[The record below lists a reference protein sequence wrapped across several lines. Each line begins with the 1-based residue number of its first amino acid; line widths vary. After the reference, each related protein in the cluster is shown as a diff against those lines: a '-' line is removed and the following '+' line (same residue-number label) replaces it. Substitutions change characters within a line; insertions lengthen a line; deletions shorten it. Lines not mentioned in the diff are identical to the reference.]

1 MTGMRVERS
10 ATGPV
15 TVITFTG
22 ELDAR
27 SSDLFHAH
35 VATMMPAHSRVL
47 LDLTGTEHMTSAGLR
62 TLLLMYRQGKAQG
75 NAMALAGVSTELR
88 GILSATGFLD
98 FFSVVDS
105 VNDGID
111 LLTRDTRPRERV
123 DA

>member
-1 MTGMRVERS
+1 MTGIKVERS
-10 ATGPV
+10 LTRSV
-15 TVITFTG
+15 TVITLTG

-27 SSDLFHAH
+27 SSDLLHAH

-47 LDLTGTEHMTSAGLR
+47 LDLSGTEHVTSAGLR

-75 NAMALAGVSTELR
+75 NAVALVGVSAELR

-98 FFSVVDS
+98 FFGVVDS
-105 VNDGID
+105 ASDGID
-111 LLTRDTRPRERV
+111 LLTRHAHPRERV